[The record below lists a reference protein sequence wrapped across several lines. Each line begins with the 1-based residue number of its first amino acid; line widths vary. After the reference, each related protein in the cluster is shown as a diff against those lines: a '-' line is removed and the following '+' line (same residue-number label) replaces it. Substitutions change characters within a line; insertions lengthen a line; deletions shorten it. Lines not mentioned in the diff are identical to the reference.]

1 MNALWKPLALTA
13 MFMSS
18 SPSAFEVMTYE
29 EAMQKSGG
37 EKPVVAW
44 VHAVWCGPCKAMEK
58 EGFTDAKVKAHFKD
72 FVLADLEETAEGT
85 RDFMTSYAVR
95 GFPTLIFFSSEGE
108 ERLRTVGYGDPES
121 LAEAFEF
128 AASGQDELNHL
139 REKIHTYQSENLAD
153 DKIRVLEI
161 LMERGR
167 DEEFLSSLGKSFG
180 DIDLFG
186 REDEVRSLRS
196 LFAYLKKDY
205 EKARIYSMASI
216 ASARNGEEA
225 EEALGML
232 YRVLG
237 KLKRRDEILKTAEG
251 VQKKYP
257 ESYDT
262 TAARLYYAG
271 KSEKGLDE
279 AVLAAEIW
287 LQGHQGHEKADRLS
301 SRLADAYADQGFP
314 IKAVKIYEELVKKNP
329 DTESYQKKLKRYQAE
344 VNS

>member
-1 MNALWKPLALTA
+1 MLV
-13 MFMSS
+13 SS
-18 SPSAFEVMTYE
+18 KLFAFEVMTFD
-29 EAMQKSGG
+29 EAIKKSGG

-58 EGFTDAKVKAHFKD
+58 EGFTDEKVKAHFSD

-85 RDFMTSYAVR
+85 RDFMTSHAVR
-95 GFPTLIFFSSEGE
+95 GFPTLIFFSPDGQ
-108 ERLRTVGYGDPES
+108 ERFRTVGYDNAKA
-121 LAEAFEF
+121 LADAFEF
-128 AASGQDELNHL
+128 AVSGKDELEVL
-139 REKIHTYQSENLAD
+139 REQIQTRSIAD
-153 DKIRVLEI
+153 VSQAKIRVLEI

-167 DEEFLSSLGKSFG
+167 DEEFMASVRRAFG
-180 DIDLFG
+180 DMELFG
-186 REDEVRSLRS
+186 REAEVRSLRS
-196 LFAYLKKDY
+196 LSAYLKKDY
-205 EKARIYSMASI
+205 EKARIYSLASI
-216 ASARNGEEA
+216 ASAQNGEEA

-237 KLKRRDEILKTAEG
+237 KLKRRDEILKTAEA
-251 VQKKYP
+251 VQKEYP

-271 KSEKGLDE
+271 KVDKGLDE
-279 AVLAAEIW
+279 AVLAAESW
-287 LQGHQGHEKADRLS
+287 LGSHRNHDKADRLS

-314 IKAVKIYEELVKKNP
+314 VKAVKIYEELVRKNP